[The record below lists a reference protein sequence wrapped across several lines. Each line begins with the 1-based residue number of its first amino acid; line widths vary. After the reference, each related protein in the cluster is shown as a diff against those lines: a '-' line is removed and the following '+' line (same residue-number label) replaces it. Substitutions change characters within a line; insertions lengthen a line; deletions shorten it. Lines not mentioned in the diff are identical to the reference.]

1 LRIGGL
7 GAAVAG
13 AVRSRDLIGWGLLL
27 ALAAV
32 AAPALL
38 TVPLLILAVAAWLQR
53 KLGGVT
59 GDAHGAGIELVE
71 TGVLLAFAIVGASA
85 GALG

>member
-1 LRIGGL
+1 LRAGGL

-13 AVRSRDLIGWGLLL
+13 AVRSRDLVGWGLLL
-27 ALAAV
+27 TLAAV

-38 TVPLLILAVAAWLQR
+38 AVPLLILAVAAWLR
-53 KLGGVT
+53 RELGGVT

-71 TGVLLAFAIVGASA
+71 TGTLLALAIASA
-85 GALG
+85 STAALG